1 MPNPMDWFLKH
12 APRLRRMLR
21 RRGRSREDTE
31 DVLQELFVRVMQ
43 YCREGREIRDPE
55 RFLSRTVLNLSSNLR
70 ELEHRDLY
78 VSAPVEDL
86 AIEDR
91 SFAPEDNVSADQTL
105 ERLQRTLDA
114 LEPRTRAVY
123 TMHRLKGLSYEQIA
137 DHFEISVSAIEK
149 HIARAT
155 IALTKEMLRT

>member
-1 MPNPMDWFLKH
+1 MDWLYRH
-12 APRLRRMLR
+12 IPRLRRVLR
-21 RRGRSREDTE
+21 RRGRSVEDTE
-31 DVLQELFVRVMQ
+31 DVLQELFIRVMQ

-55 RFLSRTVLNLSSNLR
+55 RFLTRTALNLSSNLR
-70 ELEHRDLY
+70 DLEHREMY
-78 VSAPVEDL
+78 VSSPVDEL

-91 SFAPEDNVSADQTL
+91 TFAPDDSASADETL
-105 ERLQRTLDA
+105 ERLQRVLDA

-123 TMHRLKGLSYEQIA
+123 TMHRLQGLTYDQIA

-155 IALTKEMLRT
+155 IALTKEMLRP